1 MESTH
6 YILANLWLAIIAFF
20 LLFYAIT
27 DGADLG
33 LGMIT
38 LVTPD
43 EKDRNILLGSIVS
56 TWHTNQTWLVIL
68 GGMVFGAYPIFYGL
82 VFFALYIPVMGMLFA
97 MIIRG
102 VALDYT
108 EHSPNKRPWTIA
120 FGLGSLLVAIT
131 QGFALGGLLGGIQV
145 ENGKFVGT
153 MWDWFT
159 PFTILTTVGV
169 VYGYIMLGANFLI
182 LKAEGA
188 IQRRGYRY
196 SLVTSLV
203 VGPLSAA
210 VYVWMILMYPSMI
223 DKFTTAPDAY
233 WVIPGPVLAA
243 VSYALLLYSLAKR
256 YEILPMFLN
265 AALILFSFAGVS
277 AALYPH
283 LIPNVIAQ
291 PVQITEAAAS
301 NSTLIF
307 MTVVTAVILP
317 LILVYNGYNQFWV
330 FRGKIKRYYSEEEE
344 SRS

>member
-1 MESTH
+1 MENTH
-6 YILANLWLAIIAFF
+6 YMLANLWLGIIAFF

-38 LVTPD
+38 LFTPD
-43 EKDRNILLGSIVS
+43 EKERNMLLGSIVS

-82 VFFALYIPVMGMLFA
+82 VFSALYIPVMAMLFA

-102 VALDYT
+102 VALDYA
-108 EHSPNKRPWTIA
+108 EHSPRRRPWTVA
-120 FGLGSLLVAIT
+120 FGVGSLLTTIT
-131 QGFALGGLLGGIQV
+131 QGFALGGLLGGIHV
-145 ENGKFVGT
+145 EQGKFVGG

-159 PFTILTTVGV
+159 PFTMLATIGV
-169 VYGYIMLGANFLI
+169 IFGYIMLGANFLI
-182 LKAEGA
+182 LKGEGTL
-188 IQRRGYRY
+188 QRRGYRY
-196 SLVTSLV
+196 SLVTSLI

-210 VYVWMILMYPSMI
+210 VYVWMSLMYPSMVQ
-223 DKFTTAPDAY
+223 KFTTAPDAF
-233 WVIPGPVLAA
+233 WVLPGPILAA
-243 VSYALLLYSLAKR
+243 VSYALLLYSLKKR
-256 YEILPMFLN
+256 HEILPIFLN

-283 LIPNVIAQ
+283 LIPNAIAQ
-291 PVQITEAAAS
+291 PVQIVEAAAS

-307 MTVVTAVILP
+307 MTAVTAVILP

-330 FRGKIKRYYSEEEE
+330 FRGKIKGYYSEEE
-344 SRS
+344 S